1 MEIYF
6 SSDLHL
12 GHRSVIGFQNR
23 PFENVEEMDNG
34 IIHNFNSVVHR
45 DDILYILGD
54 LSYRI
59 PESQAN
65 ELIKRINGRKILIR
79 GNHDGHYDKS
89 LFEEIYDYNGGY
101 NEENRMNGILRYD
114 VGVDANNYYPVSLRY
129 IRSYFAD
136 SDRLRETGIL

>member
-23 PFENVEEMDNG
+23 PFESVEEMNSG
-34 IIHNFNSVVHR
+34 IIHNFNSVVRR

-89 LFEEIYDYNGGY
+89 
-101 NEENRMNGILRYD
+101 
-114 VGVDANNYYPVSLRY
+114 GVDANNYYPVSLRY

-136 SDRLRETGIL
+136 SVRLHETGIL

>member
-89 LFEEIYDYNGGY
+89 TIILYLLDILEVILLIVIDY
-101 NEENRMNGILRYD
+101 
-114 VGVDANNYYPVSLRY
+114 VKQVYYECFCYR
-129 IRSYFAD
+129 
-136 SDRLRETGIL
+136 

>member
-89 LFEEIYDYNGGY
+89 LFEEIYDYKEFKHEKIKY
-101 NEENRMNGILRYD
+101 VLMH
-114 VGVDANNYYPVSLRY
+114 YPLM
-129 IRSYFAD
+129 
-136 SDRLRETGIL
+136 EW

>member
-23 PFENVEEMDNG
+23 PFESVEEMNRG
-34 IIHNFNSVVHR
+34 IIHNFNSVVRR

-79 GNHDGHYDKS
+79 GNHDGHYDLS
-89 LFEEIYDYNGGY
+89 LIH
-101 NEENRMNGILRYD
+101 I
-114 VGVDANNYYPVSLRY
+114 
-129 IRSYFAD
+129 
-136 SDRLRETGIL
+136 